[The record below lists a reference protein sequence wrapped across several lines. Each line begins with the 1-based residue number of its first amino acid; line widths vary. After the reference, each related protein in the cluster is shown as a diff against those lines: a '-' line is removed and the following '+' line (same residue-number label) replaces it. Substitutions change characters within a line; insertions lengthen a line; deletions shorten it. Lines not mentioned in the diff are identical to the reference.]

1 EAMPAVEDGGKT
13 YLCRVRK
20 GIQFTADPAFKGRR
34 RELTANDFAY
44 GLKRILDPAV
54 KSPWLWLLEGKVLGS
69 SEARAAAVTIG
80 RFDYDAPIAGLDV
93 VDRYTLRL
101 RLVSPDLRFLYVLA
115 VPNVAAQ
122 AREVVE

>member
-54 KSPWLWLLEGKVLGS
+54 KSPWLWLFGGKVRGS
-69 SEARAAAVTIG
+69 DEARASATKTG
-80 RFDYDAPIAGLDV
+80 RFDYDAPIAGLEV
-93 VDRYTLRL
+93 VDPYTLRI
-101 RLVSPDLRFLYVLA
+101 RLKS
-115 VPNVAAQ
+115 
-122 AREVVE
+122 